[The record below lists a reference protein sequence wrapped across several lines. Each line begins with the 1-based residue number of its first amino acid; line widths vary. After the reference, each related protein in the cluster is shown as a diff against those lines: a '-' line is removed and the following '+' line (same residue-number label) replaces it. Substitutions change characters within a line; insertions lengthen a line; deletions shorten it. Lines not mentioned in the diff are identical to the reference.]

1 VENSRLIV
9 SPAARRDLRTIRRHS
24 ERLWGT
30 AKTDSY
36 LELLWESIESLMA
49 HPERGRIVSP
59 DQPKRRRLTVSRHII
74 YYRLAESTIEILRI
88 VHERRDVAAL
98 LD

>member
-1 VENSRLIV
+1 
-9 SPAARRDLRTIRRHS
+9 
-24 ERLWGT
+24 
-30 AKTDSY
+30 
-36 LELLWESIESLMA
+36 MA

-74 YYRLAESTIEILRI
+74 YCRLAGSTIEILRI